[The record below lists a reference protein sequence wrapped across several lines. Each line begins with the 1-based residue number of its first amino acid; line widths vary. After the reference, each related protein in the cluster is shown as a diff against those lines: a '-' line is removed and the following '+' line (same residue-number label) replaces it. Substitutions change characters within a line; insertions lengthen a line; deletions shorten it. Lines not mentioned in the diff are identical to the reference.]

1 MSASQSRYT
10 LCCVSV
16 CFSETI
22 CTNTID
28 GAIFSTERSLMSSSV
43 GSLQNL
49 GKTELTPT
57 GVSVFIRGLATT
69 SPGCG
74 GAAQKDRTSYRSEL
88 TRVATRNT
96 SPASLLLLRS
106 IFLESFV
113 WGKKCTVQTG
123 RYVQHFL
130 QSGNYTKVMLLP

>member
-57 GVSVFIRGLATT
+57 GVSVFIRGLAAT
-69 SPGCG
+69 SPSCA
-74 GAAQKDRTSYRSEL
+74 AAQKDRTSYSEL

-96 SPASLLLLRS
+96 SAALLLRS
-106 IFLESFV
+106 IFLESF
-113 WGKKCTVQTG
+113 GGGGNGGSNNRTVRSTFFFYKEATTL
-123 RYVQHFL
+123 R
-130 QSGNYTKVMLLP
+130 

>member
-57 GVSVFIRGLATT
+57 GVSVFIRGLAAT
-69 SPGCG
+69 SPSCA
-74 GAAQKDRTSYRSEL
+74 AAQKDRTSYSEL

-96 SPASLLLLRS
+96 SAALLLRS

>member
-57 GVSVFIRGLATT
+57 GVSVFIRGLAAT
-69 SPGCG
+69 SPSCA
-74 GAAQKDRTSYRSEL
+74 AAQKDRTSYSEL

-96 SPASLLLLRS
+96 SAALLLRS
-106 IFLESFV
+106 IFLESF
-113 WGKKCTVQTG
+113 GGGGMEVQTTG
-123 RYVQHFL
+123 RCVQHFFF
-130 QSGNYTKVMLLP
+130 TKRQLH